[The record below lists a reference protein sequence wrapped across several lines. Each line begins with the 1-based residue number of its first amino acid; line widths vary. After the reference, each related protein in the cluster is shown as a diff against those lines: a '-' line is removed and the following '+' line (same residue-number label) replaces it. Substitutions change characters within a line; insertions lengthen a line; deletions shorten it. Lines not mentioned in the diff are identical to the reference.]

1 MKNDKKI
8 LINNLF
14 MEKNSVIISFE
25 AQNSDEIQIEA
36 WLESQNKYNPNIF
49 YIDVDNENKR
59 IIFDYQALTLSLIY
73 FLEIH
78 LSFRYPP

>member
-1 MKNDKKI
+1 
-8 LINNLF
+8 